1 MRFRYL
7 IFTISCF
14 ALAAFADW
22 MLPGYPARGGGSS
35 SSSAS
40 LFTFEGYQQRSFVN
54 RCLLPPQSGTSD
66 INIGLAGTAP
76 TFFGTNTGAST
87 LATTNALT
95 SVQRHIITING
106 TSANYAG
113 IWSAASAQSGIGFT
127 ADTDGGTN
135 NAIRVASVSDDMQV
149 STPSAAT
156 NVTMIGWFRMVNDR
170 NNFSDI
176 FSLESAAATEFNE
189 VITDADGTT
198 LAVYDHTGR
207 LATVGVL
214 TVGVWYK
221 VAFVVTSGAYV
232 VYLGTEGTNGVTS
245 AASGAITNVGTN
257 VYTGI
262 AGTQAM
268 EWFNG
273 RVAQVRVW
281 NAALSE
287 AEIETEFSNATPVRA
302 SNLLTASLPRNV
314 TSSTVTTLYSGSSGL
329 IDGFGGGAATWAVE
343 NGPTLDN
350 NGNAD
355 IAPQT
360 WGMNLLAQWG
370 ASPFNAT
377 ARYPTFVGLRENFD
391 GGTACRAPSSL
402 LNTAYVG
409 CDYGQNT
416 LYACTNDGSG
426 SATCTDLGASFP
438 CLTDGVLFNTYIS
451 LTSTGA
457 TFTVENVGTGTTAT
471 VTATSD
477 LPSPTAMLGYDLAMC
492 TDAGSSTFS
501 YSLLCVGGP

>member
-1 MRFRYL
+1 MRTF
-7 IFTISCF
+7 IFITLCCAAV
-14 ALAAFADW
+14 ALADW
-22 MLPGYPARGGGSS
+22 LPGRPARGGGSA

-40 LFTFEGYQQRSFVN
+40 LFTFEGYNQRSFVN
-54 RCLLPPQSGTSD
+54 RCLLPPQSGTLD
-66 INIGLAGTAP
+66 INIGLSGTAP

-95 SVQRHIITING
+95 AAQRHIITING

-113 IWSAASAQSGIGFT
+113 IWGGASAQSGLGFT
-127 ADTDGGTN
+127 ANTDGGTN

-156 NVTMIGWFRMVNDR
+156 NVTMIGWFRMVTDR
-170 NNFSDI
+170 NTFSDV
-176 FSLESAAATEFNE
+176 FSLESAAATEYNE

-273 RVAQVRVW
+273 RVSNVRVW

-287 AEIETEFSNATPVRA
+287 TEIEAEFASPSAVRT
-302 SNLLTASLPRNV
+302 SNLLTASLPYNV
-314 TSSTVTTLYSGSSGL
+314 TTTTVTTLYTGTSGL
-329 IDGFGGGAATWAVE
+329 IDGFGGGAPVWATT
-343 NGPTLDN
+343 NGPVLDN
-350 NGNAD
+350 NGLASV
-355 IAPQT
+355 AGSQP
-360 WGMNLLAQWG
+360 WGINLLAQWG
-370 ASPFNAT
+370 GSPFNAT
-377 ARYPTFVGLRENFD
+377 SRYPTFVGLRENFD
-391 GGTACRAPSSL
+391 GGTGCRAPSTL

-416 LYACTNDGSG
+416 LYACTNDASG

-451 LTSTGA
+451 LTQSSA

-471 VTATSD
+471 VTTTTD
-477 LPSPTAMLGYDLAMC
+477 LPQSTAMLGYDIAMC
-492 TDAGSSTFS
+492 TDAGASSIS